1 MFVADVAEKAEG
13 DVAPRL
19 FRVLLHGEEIG
30 QHLRGVKLVRQPVPD
45 RHAGMGGE
53 LLDDGLAEAAIL
65 DPVEHAAQNAGRVL
79 DGLLAAQMRA
89 RGAQIGDIPRP
100 GSWAATSKPARV
112 RVLSFSEDQRDFL
125 ALQQFR
131 LGARVFR
138 GFQIG
143 PESPSKGTRSR
154 RGVKS
159 RRLRKWRF
167 FRL

>member
-1 MFVADVAEKAEG
+1 M
-13 DVAPRL
+13 
-19 FRVLLHGEEIG
+19 LLHGEEIG

-89 RGAQIGDIPRP
+89 RGAQIGDIRALVM
-100 GSWAATSKPARV
+100 GGHLEAGTRAGA
-112 RVLSFSEDQRDFL
+112 VLLEDQRDFL

-143 PESPSKGTRSR
+143 
-154 RGVKS
+154 
-159 RRLRKWRF
+159 RK
-167 FRL
+167 LQKEPDLGGGEIP